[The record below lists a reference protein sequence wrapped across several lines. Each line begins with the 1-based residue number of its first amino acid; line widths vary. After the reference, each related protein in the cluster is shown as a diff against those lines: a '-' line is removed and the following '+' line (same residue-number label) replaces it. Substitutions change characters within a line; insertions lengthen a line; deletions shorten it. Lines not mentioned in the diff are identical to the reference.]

1 MANRNKDVRRGIKIY
16 LDGKEVENNARAI
29 QAEMRKLKK
38 EIDGMTVGSE
48 EYVAATRKYQQL
60 NSILQEHRANLKGI
74 GDQTEENAKSSGN
87 WLKGGIAK
95 FNEYSVAILGVTAAL
110 TGVAMKLQDFRRK
123 GSEKES
129 SAANLK
135 ALTGLDDGSIEWL
148 KTQAESIS
156 TAMDETGLRVKASS
170 REILEAYTLVGSN
183 KPELLAVKED
193 LNAVTMEAMRL
204 SAAANMELKPAAEGL
219 TLAMNQYGAAASEA
233 SRYVNV
239 LAAGSKFGAAG
250 VEAQTASITKA
261 GVAAAVAK
269 VPIEELVGSIE
280 TLAEKGIKGEIA
292 GTGLKTFFLK
302 LEGMADDCRPSVVG
316 LQTALEN
323 LRAKQMSVSEMQ
335 KAFGLEAYTVAQ
347 AMISGADSV
356 KKYTDS
362 VTGTNTALEQAAIN
376 SDTTEAKMAQLR
388 NQIQETGMALAK
400 DLAPVF
406 STMTNWTGK
415 FVMLLPPLV
424 KWVKEYG
431 VELVVVLSTL
441 ALYSSYTA
449 MATKAQ
455 AAWNAVVT
463 LGRTQLL
470 TFKAAMDAYRL
481 AVVGAGNAQA
491 TMSAAMKGSNI
502 VVNAAVVTVGLLR
515 TAYYALTLQTAAA
528 ARSFGAVKAALAESG
543 VGLAVLAVGAL
554 TAAIVRHREKMKELA
569 RQNREAL
576 EAEKQLYREYDEAK
590 AKVKALHRV
599 VTDNNASIEER
610 RKAIGKLQEMA
621 PEYLASISKEG
632 KLIGDNTVALDRYLE
647 RLKESIMYEAYKSKL
662 VELYKQQA
670 DAEEAAADA
679 SKEYWAVAQQNSI
692 QGYKR
697 TGLMARLSRTLGLE
711 SEDRL
716 RKTKVEAEK
725 NLAEVNAK
733 IDETEAR
740 RAELAKK
747 LGMDDKPSGSG
758 NPPEQTETPKEGSP
772 DGNDKN
778 KKDKKETERIKQE
791 TEAINTEYK
800 RRESLLKEDYAR
812 GVKDR
817 ETYNREMESLEIE
830 RIQKVLQISGLEP
843 EKVAELENR
852 IRDFAVKAREALAGI
867 EYAPKNLT
875 LYERYEE
882 ETVKLETELR
892 KQKAV
897 LEENL
902 TLGNMDR
909 EQYNDAVTQLDEK
922 FVRDQDA
929 LWQQYVEDMV
939 KSGDEMVSATD
950 DKMERLEQTMREAGV
965 SIKDL
970 TMEIGK
976 AIGQGLVDA
985 VNSDIDGVKD
995 VFKTLLKVIID
1006 AVEKMLIAAEVE
1018 SSLLTLSGIG
1028 TAAGL
1033 ANLAKLAAI
1042 TALFEGLKA
1051 MVDGWASGGY
1061 TTMGDWREPAGIVH
1075 KGEFV
1080 ASHEAVKNPE
1090 VKQVLDVIDE
1100 AQKRGTVGS
1109 LRGEDITEATRRVN
1123 VKQGTVDVPE
1133 MPDGGDVT
1141 RRVNVKQGTV
1151 DVPEMPDG
1159 GDVTRHVNV
1168 KQGTV
1173 DVPKIAAAEDVTRRV
1188 NVKQGMVDVPEM
1200 PDGGDVTR
1208 RVNVKQGTV
1217 DVPKIAAAEDVT
1229 RRVNVKQG
1237 TVDVPE
1243 MPDGGDV
1250 TRRVNVKQ
1258 GTVDVPEMPDGGD
1271 VTRRVNVKQ
1280 GTVDVPEVLIP
1291 AEMAVAET
1299 IRRVIKDAQWTGSV
1313 ANLAP
1318 SDIAATATRMERTME
1333 RVTPTSARHEIQQP
1347 PVYDYSE
1354 LTETLQELKARL
1366 DEPIVAETYAT
1377 GKGGT
1382 MTAAA
1387 LVEKMMSNASRPR
1400 RK

>member
-1 MANRNKDVRRGIKIY
+1 MNESPSQQASNEESKIKQENINNEVPIKYDPRKMRDDLKDFIMDNRRKVYERIEGMDPEEQFSLHYNHRHIKMPHYGNIGGNLVLFNKYVFGIKKNLILFIPTIVGIFLTWFGWVFSNGDFYSNKLYVFCGIPFFFTIY
-16 LDGKEVENNARAI
+16 FMVLSFLIEPGI
-29 QAEMRKLKK
+29 IPRKCPEFTKT
-38 EIDGMTVGSE
+38 I
-48 EYVAATRKYQQL
+48 
-60 NSILQEHRANLKGI
+60 
-74 GDQTEENAKSSGN
+74 EENKINDEKS
-87 WLKGGIAK
+87 
-95 FNEYSVAILGVTAAL
+95 
-110 TGVAMKLQDFRRK
+110 
-123 GSEKES
+123 
-129 SAANLK
+129 
-135 ALTGLDDGSIEWL
+135 
-148 KTQAESIS
+148 
-156 TAMDETGLRVKASS
+156 DE
-170 REILEAYTLVGSN
+170 
-183 KPELLAVKED
+183 
-193 LNAVTMEAMRL
+193 
-204 SAAANMELKPAAEGL
+204 
-219 TLAMNQYGAAASEA
+219 
-233 SRYVNV
+233 
-239 LAAGSKFGAAG
+239 
-250 VEAQTASITKA
+250 
-261 GVAAAVAK
+261 
-269 VPIEELVGSIE
+269 
-280 TLAEKGIKGEIA
+280 
-292 GTGLKTFFLK
+292 
-302 LEGMADDCRPSVVG
+302 
-316 LQTALEN
+316 
-323 LRAKQMSVSEMQ
+323 
-335 KAFGLEAYTVAQ
+335 
-347 AMISGADSV
+347 
-356 KKYTDS
+356 
-362 VTGTNTALEQAAIN
+362 IN
-376 SDTTEAKMAQLR
+376 
-388 NQIQETGMALAK
+388 
-400 DLAPVF
+400 
-406 STMTNWTGK
+406 
-415 FVMLLPPLV
+415 
-424 KWVKEYG
+424 
-431 VELVVVLSTL
+431 
-441 ALYSSYTA
+441 
-449 MATKAQ
+449 
-455 AAWNAVVT
+455 
-463 LGRTQLL
+463 
-470 TFKAAMDAYRL
+470 
-481 AVVGAGNAQA
+481 
-491 TMSAAMKGSNI
+491 
-502 VVNAAVVTVGLLR
+502 
-515 TAYYALTLQTAAA
+515 
-528 ARSFGAVKAALAESG
+528 
-543 VGLAVLAVGAL
+543 
-554 TAAIVRHREKMKELA
+554 
-569 RQNREAL
+569 
-576 EAEKQLYREYDEAK
+576 DE
-590 AKVKALHRV
+590 
-599 VTDNNASIEER
+599 
-610 RKAIGKLQEMA
+610 
-621 PEYLASISKEG
+621 
-632 KLIGDNTVALDRYLE
+632 
-647 RLKESIMYEAYKSKL
+647 
-662 VELYKQQA
+662 
-670 DAEEAAADA
+670 
-679 SKEYWAVAQQNSI
+679 
-692 QGYKR
+692 
-697 TGLMARLSRTLGLE
+697 
-711 SEDRL
+711 
-716 RKTKVEAEK
+716 
-725 NLAEVNAK
+725 
-733 IDETEAR
+733 
-740 RAELAKK
+740 
-747 LGMDDKPSGSG
+747 
-758 NPPEQTETPKEGSP
+758 
-772 DGNDKN
+772 NDKN
-778 KKDKKETERIKQE
+778 KKDEKETERIKQE

-830 RIQKVLQISGLEP
+830 RIQKVLQISSLEP

-1061 TTMGDWREPAGIVH
+1061 TSKGDWREPAGIVH

-1123 VKQGTVDVPE
+1123 VMQGTEDVPE

-1188 NVKQGMVDVPEM
+1188 NVKQG
-1200 PDGGDVTR
+1200 
-1208 RVNVKQGTV
+1208 
-1217 DVPKIAAAEDVT
+1217 
-1229 RRVNVKQG
+1229 

-1258 GTVDVPEMPDGGD
+1258 GM
-1271 VTRRVNVKQ
+1271 
-1280 GTVDVPEVLIP
+1280 VDVPEVSIP
-1291 AEMAVAET
+1291 ADMAVAET

-1318 SDIAATATRMERTME
+1318 SDIAATATRMERTTE
-1333 RVTPTSARHEIQQP
+1333 RVTPTRARHEIQQP